1 MYQLI
6 GHTTASI
13 NMNNA
18 SNSPRLAIFFH
29 DFGVGGAERVML
41 QLARGFVD
49 LGYPVDLVMG
59 HAEGPLLSEVHPH
72 ARIINLDVGNPFT
85 MFVRLMQYLRA
96 ERPGALLS
104 PFEVTSVIA
113 IIAKRI
119 SRVSTRVIIRISVH
133 ISKNKRTRW
142 KKIVEKLVLSKVYP
156 LADGIVTVSRGA
168 AHDLSVYAGIA
179 PARIRVISNPV
190 ISEQLLQAAQQPV
203 QHPFFNA
210 DKVPVILGVGRLTEQ
225 KDFPTLIR
233 AFDILRKRIPAR
245 LIILG
250 DGEERP
256 ALENLIRVS
265 GLQDMVDLFGFEL
278 NPFAFMKK
286 ASVFVLSSKW
296 EGLPGVLI
304 QALACDCPVVS
315 TDCLSGPSEI
325 LKDGQYG
332 HLVPVGDAQAIAS
345 AIRSVLSGDVRL
357 PPKSW
362 LKQYQIDSV
371 IPQYKDLL
379 GI

>member
-1 MYQLI
+1 
-6 GHTTASI
+6 
-13 NMNNA
+13 MNNA
-18 SNSPRLAIFFH
+18 SNPPRLAIFFH

-41 QLARGFVD
+41 QLARGFID

-59 HAEGPLLSEVHPH
+59 RADGPLRSEVHPR
-72 ARIINLDVGNPFT
+72 ARIIDLDAGSPLT
-85 MFVRLMQYLRA
+85 MFVKLIHYLRT
-96 ERPGALLS
+96 ERPISLLS

-133 ISKNKRTRW
+133 ISKNKRTNW
-142 KKIVEKLVLSKVYP
+142 KKIVEKLVLSSVYP

-168 AHDLSVYAGIA
+168 AQDLSIYTGIS
-179 PARIRVISNPV
+179 PARIRVINNPV
-190 ISEQLLQAAQQPV
+190 ISDELLQAAQQSV
-203 QHPFFNA
+203 QHPFFNV
-210 DKVPVILGVGRLTEQ
+210 DHVPVILGVGRLTEQ

-245 LIILG
+245 LVILG

-256 ALENLIRVS
+256 ALENLIRS
-265 GLQDMVDLFGFEL
+265 AGLQDMVDLFGFEL

-286 ASVFVLSSKW
+286 TSVFVLSSKW

-325 LKDGQYG
+325 LKHGQYG
-332 HLVPVGDAQAIAS
+332 HLVPVGDAEAIAS
-345 AIRSVLSGDVRL
+345 AIELVLGGDVRH

-362 LKQYQIDSV
+362 LEQYHIDSV

>member
-1 MYQLI
+1 
-6 GHTTASI
+6 
-13 NMNNA
+13 MNRA

-41 QLARGFVD
+41 QLARGFIG

-59 HAEGPLLSEVHPH
+59 HAEGPLLAEVHPG
-72 ARIINLDVGNPFT
+72 ARIIDLDAGNPLK
-85 MFVRLMQYLRA
+85 MFVKLIQYLRA
-96 ERPGALLS
+96 ERPRALLS
-104 PFEVTSVIA
+104 PFEVTSVLA
-113 IIAKRI
+113 ILAKRI
-119 SRVSTRVIIRISVH
+119 SRVSTRVVIRISVH

-168 AHDLSVYAGIA
+168 AQDLSIYTGISL
-179 PARIRVISNPV
+179 ARIRVINNPV
-190 ISEQLLQAAQQPV
+190 ISEELLQAAQQPV
-203 QHPFFNA
+203 HHPFFNE

-225 KDFPTLIR
+225 KDFSTLIR
-233 AFDILRKRIPAR
+233 AFNILRKKTPAR

-250 DGEERP
+250 DGEERS
-256 ALENLIRVS
+256 ALENLIHLS

-286 ASVFVLSSKW
+286 SSVFVLSSKW

-304 QALACDCPVVS
+304 QALACGCPVVS

-332 HLVPVGDAQAIAS
+332 HLVPVGDAEAIAT
-345 AIRSVLSGDVRL
+345 AIESVLSGDVRH
-357 PPKSW
+357 PPGSW
-362 LKQYQIDSV
+362 LEQYHVDSV
-371 IPQYKDLL
+371 NPQYKGLL

>member
-1 MYQLI
+1 MQ
-6 GHTTASI
+6 
-13 NMNNA
+13 NA
-18 SNSPRLAIFFH
+18 PNPPRLAIFFH

-41 QLARGFVD
+41 QLARGFIG
-49 LGYPVDLVMG
+49 LGYQVDLVMG
-59 HAEGPLLSEVHPH
+59 RAEGPLLSEVHPR
-72 ARIINLDVGNPFT
+72 ARIIDLEAGGPLT
-85 MFVRLMQYLRA
+85 MFVKLIQYLRT
-96 ERPGALLS
+96 EKPTALLS

-119 SRVSTRVIIRISVH
+119 CRVSTRVIVRISVH
-133 ISKNKRTRW
+133 ISKNKRTKW
-142 KKIVEKLVLSKVYP
+142 KKIVEKLVVSGFYP

-168 AHDLSVYAGIA
+168 AQDLSIYTGISL
-179 PARIRVISNPV
+179 ARIRVINNPV
-190 ISEQLLQAAQQPV
+190 ISDELLQAAQQAV
-203 QHPFFNA
+203 QHPFFDA
-210 DKVPVILGVGRLTEQ
+210 DNVPVILGVGRLTEQ
-225 KDFPTLIR
+225 KDFSTLIR
-233 AFDILRKRIPAR
+233 AFDILLERTPAR

-256 ALENLIRVS
+256 ALENLIRSS
-265 GLQDMVDLFGFEL
+265 GLQDMVDLLGFEL

-325 LKDGQYG
+325 LNYGQYG
-332 HLVPVGDAQAIAS
+332 HLVPVGDAEAIAS
-345 AIRSVLSGDVRL
+345 AIASVLGGDVRH

-362 LKQYQIDSV
+362 LEQYHVDSV